1 MPNEFVVHSVAPD
14 FALVSAILCLGRD
27 WEFQYT
33 SDKSRVAGHLKRH
46 IDFWKKIQAPGFVTS
61 VIDQGFKIPFTTDPP
76 AFGAKNNQSSLQHR
90 EFVDTAIAELLSNNC
105 VREISEIPFCRNPPT
120 VASNTQK

>member
-1 MPNEFVVHSVAPD
+1 VHSVAPD

-76 AFGAKNNQSSLQHR
+76 ASSALKTTSQASSTENLSTPR
-90 EFVDTAIAELLSNNC
+90 SQNSSAITA
-105 VREISEIPFCRNPPT
+105 
-120 VASNTQK
+120 